1 MKISVIHNLY
11 EKNKW
16 VNESV
21 QYNVIALENANI
33 DYQYILF
40 NDKGNK
46 EIYNDIK
53 DFIN

>member
-33 DYQYILF
+33 DYQYTAF
-40 NDKGNK
+40 NRVSTFYV
-46 EIYNDIK
+46 IDI
-53 DFIN
+53 NST